1 MHRPSTNEDEPMAEI
16 NLIPLIDIS
25 LTLVII
31 LMVTT
36 VFIHNPGFKLNLP
49 KTVTQEGAP
58 ETLKDVTI
66 AIAPTGA
73 YYYNGKLATLAQMQG
88 QLIAVADQDKSRR
101 VVLKPDKSIRYEQ
114 VMEVMDV
121 VRQAGLTH
129 VQLPTDLKNQG
140 VNDAN

>member
-1 MHRPSTNEDEPMAEI
+1 MHRSNASEDEPMAEI

-58 ETLKDVTI
+58 ETIKDVTI
-66 AIAPTGA
+66 AIAPTGV
-73 YYYNGKLATLAQMQG
+73 YYYNGTPATLPQMQAR
-88 QLIAVADQDKSRR
+88 LITVADHNMAQR
-101 VVLKPDKSIRYEQ
+101 VIVKPDKSIRYEQ

-129 VQLPTDLKNQG
+129 VQLPTEKK
-140 VNDAN
+140 